1 MKLADKLAKA
11 AGKMSPR
18 KLILLCAFFAL
29 MIFIILYST
38 LSSFEGKKEEKTPE
52 VAGVAVIE
60 AAMDI
65 SPRTVIT
72 DDMLKASVVPES
84 LLPPGALTDK
94 KLIVGH
100 KAGVTILAGDVITR
114 RKLDVSAAAGFQG
127 LIPDGMRA
135 VRRRLS
141 CRQ

>member
-52 VAGVAVIE
+52 VAASPSSKRRW
-60 AAMDI
+60 I
-65 SPRTVIT
+65 S
-72 DDMLKASVVPES
+72 
-84 LLPPGALTDK
+84 
-94 KLIVGH
+94 
-100 KAGVTILAGDVITR
+100 R
-114 RKLDVSAAAGFQG
+114 R
-127 LIPDGMRA
+127 
-135 VRRRLS
+135 VRSSRMI
-141 CRQ
+141 C

>member
-1 MKLADKLAKA
+1 MKLADKLAKT

-38 LSSFEGKKEEKTPE
+38 LSSFEDKKEEKTPE

-60 AAMDI
+60 AATDI

-100 KAGVTILAGDVITR
+100 KAGV
-114 RKLDVSAAAGFQG
+114 
-127 LIPDGMRA
+127 
-135 VRRRLS
+135 
-141 CRQ
+141 